1 MKESDVTP
9 PTWIMEAP
17 NALAS
22 VGGVNTVNVAV
33 AACPVT
39 TVPLAAIAEI
49 GPVLFIHVP
58 GVVPTTVAETTQ
70 LAPAARDAPDSDS
83 EVVVPIAV
91 PLGQFEATL
100 AGIAVIPAGR
110 VSVKAT
116 IVIEAEAGLIMV
128 IDRVDVPPTTTV
140 GGLNDLVIVGA
151 PEGASAALHVP
162 LIVPPAAKQ
171 VRVFVMFAASPLQA
185 PVPTNVPACSV
196 EKKPIYGV
204 LPLKLLPV

>member
-1 MKESDVTP
+1 MKESEVTP

-33 AACPVT
+33 AASPVT

-49 GPVLFIHVP
+49 GPVLFIHAP

-83 EVVVPIAV
+83 EVVVPTAV

-116 IVIEAEAGLIMV
+116 IVIGAVAGFVIV
-128 IDRVDVPPTTTV
+128 IDKVDVPPTTIV
-140 GGLNDLVIVGA
+140 DGLNDLVIVGA

-162 LIVPPAAKQ
+162 RMVPPAAKQ
-171 VRVFVMFAASPLQA
+171 LRMFVMLTASPLQA
-185 PVPTNVPACSV
+185 PTPTIVPACSV
-196 EKKPIYGV
+196 V
-204 LPLKLLPV
+204 NTAT